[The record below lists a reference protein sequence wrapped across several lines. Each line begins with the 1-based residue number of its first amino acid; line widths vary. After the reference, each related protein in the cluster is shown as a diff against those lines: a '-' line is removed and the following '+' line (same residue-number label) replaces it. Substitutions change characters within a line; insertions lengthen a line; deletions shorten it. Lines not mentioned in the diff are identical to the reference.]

1 MSKQKRVALILT
13 VVFSLLACCLLAG
26 PLVVPIAEVR
36 GTVPEEQLA
45 ESDSLFMDV
54 DGLLVHY
61 KVVGEGEPTIVLL
74 HGFAA
79 SVFSWRKVM
88 EPLGEM
94 GTVIAFDRPAFGLTE
109 RPTPGEWADENP
121 YSPEALAD
129 LTVRLMDELGVER
142 AVLVGHSAGGSIALL
157 TALRHPE
164 RVEALVLEDA
174 SVYEVNGAPDWMRP
188 LLRTPQMSRLG
199 PVMVRSLVLWG
210 EAAIRTA
217 WDDPDKI
224 TVELVSGYK
233 KPLQAE
239 NWDRALWEFVLASHP
254 LGLADRLDEVSVPV
268 LVITGERDPIVA
280 AHNSQRLAEELPDAE
295 LAVIPNCGHVPHE
308 ECASLFLQAVGKF
321 LGEPAQ

>member
-1 MSKQKRVALILT
+1 MSKKKRVALIPSVL
-13 VVFSLLACCLLAG
+13 FLLVACCLLVY
-26 PLVVPIAEVR
+26 PLVMPIAEVR
-36 GTVPEEQLA
+36 GSVPEEQLA
-45 ESDSLFMDV
+45 DADSLFVDA
-54 DGLLVHY
+54 DGLSVHY
-61 KVVGEGEPTIVLL
+61 KVVGQNEPTIVLL

-88 EPLGEM
+88 DPLGEM

-109 RPTPGEWADENP
+109 RPMPGEWADENP
-121 YSPEALAD
+121 YTPEAQAN

-157 TALRHPE
+157 TTLCYPE

-174 SVYEVNGAPDWMRP
+174 SVYEVNGAPEWLHP
-188 LLRTPQMSRLG
+188 LLHIPQMDRLG

-217 WDDPDKI
+217 CHDPDKI

-239 NWDRALWEFVLASHP
+239 NWDRALWELVLASHP
-254 LGLADRLDEVSVPV
+254 LGLGDRLEEVTVPV
-268 LVITGERDPIVA
+268 LVVTGEHDRIVLA
-280 AHNSQRLAEELPDAE
+280 RNSERLAKELPRAD

-308 ECASLFLQAVGKF
+308 ECPGLFLEAVSDF
-321 LGEPAQ
+321 LAQLGE